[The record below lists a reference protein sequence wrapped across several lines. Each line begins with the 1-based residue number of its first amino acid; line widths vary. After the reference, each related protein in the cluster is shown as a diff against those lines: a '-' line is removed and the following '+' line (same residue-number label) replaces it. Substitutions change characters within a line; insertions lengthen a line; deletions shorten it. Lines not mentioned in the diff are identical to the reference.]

1 MYKLWTTY
9 LLRSVEYSFTTY
21 TQLINS
27 FAPMIVWKKLVRI
40 RATTLGLNNAMSEQF
55 ADKNHIQSALV
66 QLKNFIH
73 RQIIGQEVLIERMLI
88 ALLADGH
95 ILVEGAP
102 GLAKTRAINILSKG
116 IQADFHRVQFTP
128 DLLPA
133 DLTGTEIYRPQQGT
147 FEFQRGPLFH
157 NLILADEINRSPAKV
172 QAALL
177 EAMAER
183 QITVGQATY
192 QLPELF
198 MVMATQNPIE
208 HEGTY
213 PLPEAQ
219 LDRFLLHV
227 KIDYPKAEHEKSI
240 LHLARLESRSAIYKT
255 AEQHQPI
262 DQKTLFVARDEVLN
276 LYMADS
282 LEEYLLQIVLAT
294 RNPSVYGKDLAAWL
308 QYGASPRA
316 SIALDRC
323 SRAKA
328 WLAKRE
334 FVTPEDIQDIAFDV
348 LRHRLILSYEAEAEG
363 ITTDHVIKELIARI
377 GVP

>member
-1 MYKLWTTY
+1 
-9 LLRSVEYSFTTY
+9 
-21 TQLINS
+21 
-27 FAPMIVWKKLVRI
+27 
-40 RATTLGLNNAMSEQF
+40 MSEQ
-55 ADKNHIQSALV
+55 NPIQASLSRLRNYIN
-66 QLKNFIH
+66 Q
-73 RQIIGQEVLIERMLI
+73 QIIGQDVLVERMLI
-88 ALLADGH
+88 GLLANGH
-95 ILVEGAP
+95 LLVEGAP
-102 GLAKTRAINILSKG
+102 GLAKTRAINVLSKT
-116 IQADFHRVQFTP
+116 IQGDFHRIQFTP

-147 FEFQRGPLFH
+147 FEFQQGPLFH

-192 QLPELF
+192 PLPELF

-208 HEGTY
+208 QEGTY

-227 KIDYPKAEHEKSI
+227 KVDYPSAEHEKAI
-240 LHLARLESRSAIYKT
+240 LHLVRAEAKQTDKTT
-255 AEQHQPI
+255 AEAFEPI
-262 DQKTLFVARDEVLN
+262 SQDTLFAARNQVLDV
-276 LYMADS
+276 YMAEQ
-282 LEEYLLQIVLAT
+282 LEDYLLQIVLAT
-294 RNPSVYGKDLAAWL
+294 RNPGVYGQDLAGWL

-323 SRAKA
+323 ARAKA
-328 WLAKRE
+328 WLAQRD
-334 FVTPEDIQDIAFDV
+334 FVGPDDIQDMAFDV

-363 ITTDHVIKELIARI
+363 ISTDHVIKTLLARVA
-377 GVP
+377 VP